1 MRIQDMQTELKGQS
15 FESPSQ
21 GGFFSS
27 WGGLFF
33 IDNEQFEPSEEQIRA
48 LHSDLMCSG
57 IALLAEH
64 NSNYFYDL

>member
-1 MRIQDMQTELKGQS
+1 MQAELKGQS
-15 FESPSQ
+15 FESKSLN
-21 GGFFSS
+21 GFFSS

-33 IDNEQFEPSEEQIRA
+33 IDNEQINPTEEQIRA
-48 LHSDLMCSG
+48 LHSDFMCSG